1 MTTQAATTSA
11 RTLRFAT
18 HNLLRLRRN
27 LTPLFF
33 STFLPV
39 FFYLLFGTMM
49 DFGDAAFKGGNFAAL
64 EMISMALYGGVA
76 GSVSAAGSAVTDAKT
91 GWARQLALT
100 PLHPRQILWANLISI
115 VFQALLPI
123 TAVFITGAM
132 TQAAMQPHQWV
143 LAIIACVL
151 VSIPFGFYGLVWAMA
166 LPTDNSVAIAST
178 SVVLFLF
185 AANVFTPLTEPLME
199 LGRFTPLFGPVVL
212 AQWPLAEGMQF
223 LNGEEGTVSHPM
235 WAAWLNF
242 AVWTTIFLTACLVLR
257 SRDKARR

>member
-33 STFLPV
+33 STILPV

-49 DFGDAAFKGGNFAAL
+49 DFGDAPFKGGNFAAL

-100 PLHPRQILWANLISI
+100 PLHPRQLLWANLISI
-115 VFQALLPI
+115 GFQALLPI
-123 TAVFITGAM
+123 TAVFITAGVARKSWTRSGA
-132 TQAAMQPHQWV
+132 T
-143 LAIIACVL
+143 
-151 VSIPFGFYGLVWAMA
+151 
-166 LPTDNSVAIAST
+166 
-178 SVVLFLF
+178 
-185 AANVFTPLTEPLME
+185 
-199 LGRFTPLFGPVVL
+199 
-212 AQWPLAEGMQF
+212 
-223 LNGEEGTVSHPM
+223 
-235 WAAWLNF
+235 
-242 AVWTTIFLTACLVLR
+242 
-257 SRDKARR
+257 

>member
-1 MTTQAATTSA
+1 MSVKITSTST
-11 RTLRFAT
+11 RTLRFAA

-33 STFLPV
+33 STILPV
-39 FFYLLFGTMM
+39 FFYLLFGAMM
-49 DFGDAAFKGGNFAAL
+49 DFGDTPFKGGNFAAL
-64 EMISMALYGGVA
+64 EVISMALYGGVA

-100 PLHPRQILWANLISI
+100 PMRPHQLLWANLISI
-115 VFQALLPI
+115 GFQALLPI
-123 TAVFITGAM
+123 TAVFITGAA
-132 TQAAMQPHQWV
+132 TQATMQPQQW
-143 LAIIACVL
+143 AQSFIACLL

-199 LGRFTPLFGPVVL
+199 WGRFTPLFGPVVL

-223 LNGEEGTVSHPM
+223 LNGDEGIVVHPL

-242 AVWTTIFLTACLVLR
+242 AVWTTIFLTACLLLR
-257 SRDKARR
+257 TRDKACS